1 MAYTGSGVV
10 SSGFPQTA
18 DPFTFTYY
26 LTGAFADEAAVKA
39 AEGKAVSIDTAAA
52 SSVKLAAA
60 GERIYGRIYVAEK
73 RDILGFNTASVQRK
87 FKEKLPAAVGHGIL
101 VGGSVVGA
109 GNGLVR
115 AVATGTPAEVTAGSN
130 NIVVETGDNYVVV
143 ESF

>member
-26 LTGAFADEAAVKA
+26 LTGTFADEAAVRA
-39 AEGKAVSIDTAAA
+39 TEGKAVSQDTAAA
-52 SSVKLAAA
+52 SSVKLAAS
-60 GERIYGRIYVAEK
+60 GERIYGRIYVAEDRK
-73 RDILGFNTASVQRK
+73 DLGFRTASVQRK

-115 AVATGTPAEVTAGSN
+115 AVATGVPAEVTAGSN
-130 NIVVETGDNYVVV
+130 NIVVETGTDYVVV